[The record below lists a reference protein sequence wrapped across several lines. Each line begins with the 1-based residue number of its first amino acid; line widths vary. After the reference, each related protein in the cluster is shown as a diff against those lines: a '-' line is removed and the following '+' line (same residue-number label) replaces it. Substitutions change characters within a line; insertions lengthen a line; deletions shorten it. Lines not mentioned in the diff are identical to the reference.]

1 LKGTEI
7 AIKKIR
13 TSFEKQIERTN
24 KKFELKGKIKKK
36 IKLTNK
42 SETNKKKER
51 MPISNEL
58 NDDKWDFKKMIKANP
73 VQPSELMI

>member
-36 IKLTNK
+36 IKLTNESK
-42 SETNKKKER
+42 QIKKRK
-51 MPISNEL
+51 N
-58 NDDKWDFKKMIKANP
+58 ANF
-73 VQPSELMI
+73 Q

>member
-36 IKLTNK
+36 NQINK
-42 SETNKKKER
+42 
-51 MPISNEL
+51 
-58 NDDKWDFKKMIKANP
+58 
-73 VQPSELMI
+73 